1 MFGLTP
7 QNVVIE
13 RTKEWVHARGTTYLT
28 GHVSPPLGVV
38 VTHDPVITYTPTLLL
53 YDNARAW

>member
-13 RTKEWVHARGTTYLT
+13 RTEEWVHAHSATYLT
-28 GHVSPPLGVV
+28 GHMSPPLGV
-38 VTHDPVITYTPTLLL
+38 VTHDPVIAYTPTLLL
-53 YDNARAW
+53 HNNARAW